1 MKNRTVFIGLTAIL
15 SIYIFLFLPGCS
27 TTDEPEDFQ
36 QYELNVIVSEGV
48 SGTPVQGTYPFDEGD
63 TVDYS
68 YELMDNYKNL
78 TIILDNDEVDA
89 SGTVTITG
97 VHNLKAL
104 ADPIY
109 NVAGNWTL
117 SEEYDD
123 GSLFD
128 VTADFSGSV
137 ESGIVTD
144 SDGGEGTYA
153 VNEYNQVEF
162 NLEFDNITY
171 EYEGRFDGANEMSG
185 SCKKAS
191 GSGTS
196 YGYWTATRGDV
207 ASSIKKASASGK
219 KVSKGKEKN

>member
-1 MKNRTVFIGLTAIL
+1 MKNRTVFIGITAML

-36 QYELNVIVSEGV
+36 KYELNVIVGEGV
-48 SGTPVQGTYPFDEGD
+48 SGTPVQGTYPYNEGD
-63 TVDYS
+63 TVNYS

-78 TIILDNDEVDA
+78 TVTLDNDEVEA
-89 SGTVTITG
+89 SGTVTITE

-104 ADPIY
+104 ADPIFD
-109 NVAGNWTL
+109 VTGSWTL

-128 VTADFSGSV
+128 VTAVFSGSLG
-137 ESGIVTD
+137 SGIVTD
-144 SDGGEGTYA
+144 SDGGEGIYA
-153 VNEYNQVEF
+153 VDEYNQVEF
-162 NLEFDNITY
+162 NLNFDNITY
-171 EYEGRFDGANEMSG
+171 EYEGRLDGANSMAG

-196 YGYWTATRGDV
+196 YGYWTATRGEV
-207 ASSIKKASASGK
+207 TSSIKATPASGK
-219 KVSKGKEKN
+219 KVSKGKRKN